1 MSSYCLPALH
11 SRVVVSHS
19 LHTLFWSS
27 TLRLSMGRE
36 SSGFWIDVLIKL
48 AIPRDPGLQCVGP
61 YLTQPGVSRHAS
73 ALILCRI
80 KTPKH
85 TGSGLQQDK
94 EETAARAIRG
104 CFPAKTKRWLCVG
117 LMLGRRQR
125 RRTNIKPT
133 HKQSFVFAGK
143 QLETALQL

>member
-1 MSSYCLPALH
+1 
-11 SRVVVSHS
+11 
-19 LHTLFWSS
+19 
-27 TLRLSMGRE
+27 MGRE

-94 EETAARAIRG
+94 EGDRHSGDPWLFSSKDEALIMCWFDAGPASKTADHH
-104 CFPAKTKRWLCVG
+104 
-117 LMLGRRQR
+117 Q
-125 RRTNIKPT
+125 TNT
-133 HKQSFVFAGK
+133 
-143 QLETALQL
+143 